1 MSQLFGYNW
10 GSSQVCFVNISLT
23 MNRAVHM
30 CNLEGGYCCLDST
43 LTKLKFFVGWILLK
57 ETICVN
63 AGFGDK
69 LLAQS
74 WLLWL

>member
-1 MSQLFGYNW
+1 M
-10 GSSQVCFVNISLT
+10 FVNISLT
-23 MNRAVHM
+23 MDRAVHI

-43 LTKLKFFVGWILLK
+43 LTKLKFFVGWILL
-57 ETICVN
+57 EQTICVS

-74 WLLWL
+74 RLL